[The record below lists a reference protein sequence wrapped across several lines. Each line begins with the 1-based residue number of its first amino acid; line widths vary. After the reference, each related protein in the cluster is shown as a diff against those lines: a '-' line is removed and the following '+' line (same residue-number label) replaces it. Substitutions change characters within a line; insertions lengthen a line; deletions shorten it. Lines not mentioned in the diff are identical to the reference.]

1 MNLSDLRARWTIA
14 NEQVQG
20 LGKTI
25 DNCIA
30 DAAKF
35 RAGYLAG
42 EQQATD
48 DLMAINTRY
57 DRIKPR
63 YGEAMDDRQAIV
75 QMIRHC
81 YAEAERLG
89 DRIDWLQGVLIVGG
103 TTRSSWDRV
112 ARSIDRLF
120 TSVELIEPELVVLTE
135 LFQRSVRSP
144 LIKIQST
151 NSGYLL
157 QVERPT
163 YRDTC
168 YDELGAEAVINCLE
182 PIVSNRRQRQ
192 ISGQLPVLNI
202 GPNWRT
208 LAAG

>member
-14 NEQVQG
+14 NEQVQA

-25 DNCIA
+25 DGCIA
-30 DAAKF
+30 DAAKL

-42 EQQATD
+42 DQQATD
-48 DLMAINTRY
+48 DLIAINTQY
-57 DRIKPR
+57 DRVLPR
-63 YGEAMDDRQAIV
+63 YEEAIGDRQAIT

-103 TTRSSWDRV
+103 TTRASWDRV
-112 ARSIDRLF
+112 TKPIDRLLI
-120 TSVELIEPELVVLTE
+120 SAELIEPELVALTE
-135 LFQRSVRSP
+135 LFQRSIRSP
-144 LIKIQST
+144 LIKIQSAKG
-151 NSGYLL
+151 GYLL
-157 QVERPT
+157 IVERPT

-168 YDELGAEAVINCLE
+168 YDELSAEAVINCLE
-182 PIVSNRRQRQ
+182 PIASNRRQRQ
-192 ISGQLPVLNI
+192 ISGQLPVLNL
-202 GPNWRT
+202 GPNWRA